1 MRKGFSLIEIMI
13 AVSLSGMVFILVS
26 SMMVLLLTSN
36 SKSQRQ
42 ESFEQ
47 VKNNI
52 LVEIS
57 NAVRWSEVVTF
68 SPNRI
73 TTDTNVYELSA
84 GAIVKNGEK
93 ITPDDIEITKF
104 EIKNY
109 SGVTGW
115 ASLEVAMEMR
125 NRNYPLAQDK
135 LRLVV
140 SQRKTTVTH

>member
-1 MRKGFSLIEIMI
+1 MRKGFSLIEILI
-13 AVSLSGMVFILVS
+13 AMSLSGMVFILVS

-47 VKNNI
+47 VKNNV
-52 LVEIS
+52 LVELS
-57 NAVRWSEVVTF
+57 NAVRWSDVVTF
-68 SPNRI
+68 
-73 TTDTNVYELSA
+73 TTNSLTADSKVYELSG
-84 GAIVKNGEK
+84 GAIVKNGEN
-93 ITPDDIEITKF
+93 ITPDDIEVTKF

-109 SGVTGW
+109 SGVAGW
-115 ASLEVAMEMR
+115 ASLEVAIEMK

-140 SQRKTTVTH
+140 SQRKTTVSH